1 MRVGGE
7 AEQCLSE
14 CHVSA
19 LIGVF
24 AMPVPESVL
33 ARHLQSL
40 RLRGQSEGSVYAR
53 RRAVLR
59 MAALIDVPLLEAT
72 PAHLAAWRAALN
84 VTDNTAVH
92 YACHARQFFAWC
104 VREGLAGQNPAA
116 GLLVPFLSRGL
127 PRPIGEDDLMAA
139 VAGAPARIRPWLVLA
154 AWAGLRAKEIALLR
168 RERVLDTAAPPVLLV
183 AWDATKGRRER
194 VVPMSGFVVGELGP
208 CLPRAGWVFPRLDG
222 KPLPNRPSRV
232 SQAANAYLH
241 SAGVA
246 ETLHQLRHRF
256 GTMTYRVKRDL
267 RLVQELMGHRDP
279 ATTAGY
285 AAYFD
290 ADAVDVVEALPAPGR
305 LQAVAG

>member
-1 MRVGGE
+1 
-7 AEQCLSE
+7 
-14 CHVSA
+14 
-19 LIGVF
+19 
-24 AMPVPESVL
+24 MPVPESVL
-33 ARHLQSL
+33 DRHLHSL
-40 RLRGQSEGSVYAR
+40 RLRGHSEGSVYAR

-59 MAALIDVPLLEAT
+59 MAGLVAVPLLEAT
-72 PAHLAAWRAALN
+72 PGDLAAWRAGLR

-92 YACHARQFFAWC
+92 YASHARQFFGWC
-104 VREGLAGQNPAA
+104 QREGLVAANPAD

-127 PRPIGEDDLMAA
+127 PRPIGEEALMAA

-183 AWDATKGRRER
+183 AADATKGRRER
-194 VVPMSGFVVGELGP
+194 VVPMSGFVLDELTGYG
-208 CLPRAGWVFPRLDG
+208 LPRAGWVFPRLDG
-222 KPLPNRPSRV
+222 RPLPNSPWRV

-305 LQAVAG
+305 LRAVAG